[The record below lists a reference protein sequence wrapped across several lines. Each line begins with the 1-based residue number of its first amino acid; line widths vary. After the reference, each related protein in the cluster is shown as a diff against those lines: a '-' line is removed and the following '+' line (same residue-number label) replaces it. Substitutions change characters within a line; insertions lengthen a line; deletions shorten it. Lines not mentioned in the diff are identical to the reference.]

1 MSDEQQRY
9 YFIMNDETSA
19 DYIKARIN
27 LSVLRL
33 IDKFKMNDLMSI
45 VGPVPIWVLNNL
57 TSGADS
63 YISDFKKVLSD
74 IGLEIVDSSNPN
86 REATVNPYQFNWI
99 QGNISEKAIEN
110 DTVEKKIQY
119 LEDKYPDVKKEES
132 QNYFDTIT
140 KYELRPLN

>member
-1 MSDEQQRY
+1 MT
-9 YFIMNDETSA
+9 DETSA

-27 LSVLRL
+27 LSVLSL

-74 IGLEIVDSSNPN
+74 IGLEIVNRSNPDSK
-86 REATVNPYQFNWI
+86 AVVNQYHFKWV
-99 QGNISEKAIEN
+99 QGKLSEKAIEN

-119 LEDKYPDVKKEES
+119 LEDRYPDVKKGES